1 MKIADIEVPEVKF
14 TDLLSCITRNGRQAL
29 VRKMVAP
36 FAKLDNIAALA
47 SEGVSTVLDA
57 GANKLTDKRCR
68 QIAVGCDA
76 IKECCT
82 LLGSSLSPDGDGGK
96 AVTDVEKMNIKCSL
110 EEGLQYL
117 VTQATV
123 TDAVEK
129 LIQKVP

>member
-1 MKIADIEVPEVKF
+1 MKITDIEVPEVEVA
-14 TDLLSCITRNGRQAL
+14 DLFLCITRRGRQAL

-36 FAKLDNIAALA
+36 FVKLDNIAALV

-68 QIAVGCDA
+68 QIVAGCDA

-82 LLGSSLSPDGDGGK
+82 LFGASLSPDGDGGK
-96 AVTDVEKMNIKCSL
+96 TVTDAEKMNIKCSL
-110 EEGLQYL
+110 EDGLQHL
-117 VTQATV
+117 VTQAAV